1 LRDVAAVLAL
11 LERAFPA
18 GAFRRPQSEAAA
30 VSGPGPLRVAGDTRA
45 LVRGDQR
52 PVVGHPGGGQPG
64 FQRHCRYLDVRR
76 LGGDVDDRIVD
87 QAVNRGAEVSVAAD
101 DRRAV
106 DKPELILSAIVTS
119 V

>member
-1 LRDVAAVLAL
+1 
-11 LERAFPA
+11 
-18 GAFRRPQSEAAA
+18 
-30 VSGPGPLRVAGDTRA
+30 
-45 LVRGDQR
+45 
-52 PVVGHPGGGQPG
+52 
-64 FQRHCRYLDVRR
+64 
-76 LGGDVDDRIVD
+76 VDDRIVD